1 MEIKESVKHF
11 RGWIWVTGAGKKK
24 NKHTWAHTNTHRTTD
39 APTDRQPASAGSHTA
54 PHPSQSV
61 TLQHTH
67 THTHT
72 HTHYHHCHTLALN
85 IRLNPKHRGGA
96 NKKAAKDRVCVCV
109 EGEGGQTNRN
119 KVGIIKGGSG
129 ERRNISPGQQA
140 TERLSIQY
148 KQNQEMVFR
157 YWSGLFISQH
167 LHQPNDT
174 AVVLGVTI
182 KFIKQRCWLQPRRC
196 EFGLI
201 CDVFLL

>member
-61 TLQHTH
+61 TLQH